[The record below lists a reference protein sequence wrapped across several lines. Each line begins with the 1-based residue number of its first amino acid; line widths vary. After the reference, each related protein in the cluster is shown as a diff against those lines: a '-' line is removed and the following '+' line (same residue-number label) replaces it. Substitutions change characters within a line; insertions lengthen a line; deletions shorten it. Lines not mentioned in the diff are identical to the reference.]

1 MAAREGRTVQVTS
14 LAPNAKEPLM
24 NAVSTVTPAPRIA
37 VRPALAEHLPEV
49 HRMLVALAAHHGDTA
64 TISPARLAELCLE
77 GHEVG
82 ALVAFLPDSP
92 ARHPV
97 AYALVTRHTDL
108 ISGGIRQD
116 ITHLYVQPPFRGMG
130 LGRALILAAQEQA
143 ATDGALGLTIGTHP
157 ENTAAAAAYRHM
169 GLIERPAPGPRFAIP
184 LG

>member
-24 NAVSTVTPAPRIA
+24 NAVSTVTPTPRIA
-37 VRPALAEHLPEV
+37 VRAALAEHLPEV

-64 TISPARLAELCLE
+64 TIAPNRLAQLCLE
-77 GHEVG
+77 GDEVG
-82 ALVAFLPDSP
+82 ALVALLPDSP

-97 AYALVTRHTDL
+97 GYALVTRHTDL

-130 LGRALILAAQEQA
+130 IGRALIAAATEQA
-143 ATDGALGLTIGTHP
+143 VTDSVLGLTIGTYP
-157 ENTAAAAAYRHM
+157 ENAAAAAAYRHL
-169 GLIERPAPGPRFAIP
+169 GLTDLPAPGPRFAVP